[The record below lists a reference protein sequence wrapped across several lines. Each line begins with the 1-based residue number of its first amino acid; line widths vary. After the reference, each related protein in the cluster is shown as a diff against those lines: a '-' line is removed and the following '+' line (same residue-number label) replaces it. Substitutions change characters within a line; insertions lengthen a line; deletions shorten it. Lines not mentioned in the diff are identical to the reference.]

1 MQSLGAETQDLNRAD
16 QSTTL
21 PGSLDHPLRRAL
33 IEELHVRRFPPFS
46 APAQMMQFVMSTGE
60 VEIGVSRQHAEKL
73 CAYFGQTVVASGRYF
88 SATLPQFSFVWEQH
102 TEFCSY
108 SLIAEGPFQSPFPL
122 QLLAWLPAEWLQ
134 TLPGRTLRATQ
145 IAIMGRDSPE
155 PTTEW
160 LADLFSIDELVCC
173 DVQDGEARIWSNFR
187 VHPDGLGRLLVRD
200 QSLVGPGDTSRL
212 LQRLQEL
219 GNYRNVALLG
229 LPMAQQLGPGLAQLE
244 QQLTQVARDI
254 AAGGIADE
262 TLLQQL
268 SVLAADLAKMTAE
281 TRFRFGAT
289 RAYSQLVADRLQAVQ
304 VRRVPG
310 FQTLIDFTERR
321 LVPAVRTC
329 ESFSQR
335 LDDLATRVSWTSS
348 MMRTRIETALE
359 RQSRDLLESMNQ
371 RASAQLRLQQT
382 VEGLSVMAI
391 SYYAVGLVGYLLK
404 PLAELAPGLNVALL
418 VAVITPLTILA
429 AWYTIRR
436 VRGRVDA
443 GR

>member
-1 MQSLGAETQDLNRAD
+1 M
-16 QSTTL
+16 
-21 PGSLDHPLRRAL
+21 
-33 IEELHVRRFPPFS
+33 
-46 APAQMMQFVMSTGE
+46 
-60 VEIGVSRQHAEKL
+60 
-73 CAYFGQTVVASGRYF
+73 
-88 SATLPQFSFVWEQH
+88 
-102 TEFCSY
+102 
-108 SLIAEGPFQSPFPL
+108 
-122 QLLAWLPAEWLQ
+122 
-134 TLPGRTLRATQ
+134 
-145 IAIMGRDSPE
+145 
-155 PTTEW
+155 
-160 LADLFSIDELVCC
+160 
-173 DVQDGEARIWSNFR
+173 
-187 VHPDGLGRLLVRD
+187 HPDGLGRLLVRD

-229 LPMAQQLGPGLAQLE
+229 LPLAQQQGPALAQLE
-244 QQLTQVARDI
+244 QQLTLVARDI

-262 TLLQQL
+262 TLLQKL
-268 SVLAADLAKMTAE
+268 SVLAADLTKMTAE

-335 LDDLATRVSWTSS
+335 LDDLATRVSWASS
-348 MMRTRIETALE
+348 MMRTRIETTLE

-391 SYYAVGLVGYLLK
+391 SYYAADDPGRLVHHPAGARASERGPLRFCK
-404 PLAELAPGLNVALL
+404 PRRSLAALL
-418 VAVITPLTILA
+418 ESAPRLSAPRLSA
-429 AWYTIRR
+429 ALPALKATRIDGP
-436 VRGRVDA
+436 VL
-443 GR
+443 